1 MPVHG
6 TGCFLNLS
14 GDKVKGGCYGGG
26 VFFGQGLQLE
36 QHGQGVRQVAAAMQG
51 HHCVLDLAASGTSL
65 VRANRWGG
73 RWSSR
78 WSGRWQSR
86 WSGRWRSR
94 WSGRWR
100 SRWSGRWRS
109 RWSGRSGRQ
118 CGPQAHR
125 RFIMLV
131 AQQHKS
137 TLRRLQVPLNV
148 RLVHSQQEG
157 SRVLETLAW
166 EIGFQSASPSATSR
180 HQDSTDRVLVAGS
193 PRPATT
199 NQRVAMLLETL
210 VFRSCISFS
219 RSRALPLARCNP
231 TFNELFVRPPR
242 GRPGIGF
249 ASSGS
254 GRRSR
259 WMTFCSTVAI
269 SIELAKPGAP
279 GKVAAAAR
287 KRRKDLINGIA
298 R

>member
-157 SRVLETLAW
+157 AERV
-166 EIGFQSASPSATSR
+166 
-180 HQDSTDRVLVAGS
+180 
-193 PRPATT
+193 PRP
-199 NQRVAMLLETL
+199 
-210 VFRSCISFS
+210 
-219 RSRALPLARCNP
+219 
-231 TFNELFVRPPR
+231 
-242 GRPGIGF
+242 
-249 ASSGS
+249 
-254 GRRSR
+254 
-259 WMTFCSTVAI
+259 
-269 SIELAKPGAP
+269 
-279 GKVAAAAR
+279 
-287 KRRKDLINGIA
+287 
-298 R
+298 

>member
-26 VFFGQGLQLE
+26 AVFGQGLQLE

-94 WSGRWR
+94 WSGR
-100 SRWSGRWRS
+100 
-109 RWSGRSGRQ
+109 SGRQ

-157 SRVLETLAW
+157 AERV
-166 EIGFQSASPSATSR
+166 
-180 HQDSTDRVLVAGS
+180 
-193 PRPATT
+193 PRP
-199 NQRVAMLLETL
+199 
-210 VFRSCISFS
+210 
-219 RSRALPLARCNP
+219 
-231 TFNELFVRPPR
+231 
-242 GRPGIGF
+242 
-249 ASSGS
+249 
-254 GRRSR
+254 
-259 WMTFCSTVAI
+259 
-269 SIELAKPGAP
+269 
-279 GKVAAAAR
+279 
-287 KRRKDLINGIA
+287 
-298 R
+298 